1 MRTAK
6 IANWR
11 VVPTALGNENGFIL
25 KGTITEHEGNPQP
38 GADGLYATSPLKTID
53 FQRGVALSQNTEYTL
68 GETALEPVV
77 A

>member
-11 VVPTALGNENGFIL
+11 VCPTANNGFIL

-38 GADGLYATSPLKTID
+38 GEDGLYATSPLKTID
-53 FQRGVALSQNTEYTL
+53 FERGVALSQNTEYTL

>member
-1 MRTAK
+1 MRNAK

-11 VVPTALGNENGFIL
+11 VCPTAEGNGFIL

-53 FQRGVALSQNTEYTL
+53 FERGVALSQNTEYTL
-68 GETALEPVV
+68 GETALEQVV